1 LVKKQIKINKNKMQV
16 ILVSNIASLGKIGD
30 IVEVK
35 NGYARNF
42 LIPTKKAI
50 SFSQNNQKLFE
61 DRKNDFETENQK
73 SLDIAKD
80 IKQKISGKDIIIIE
94 NASDDGRLYGSVS
107 SVNIATKINEMI
119 GSKKLSRANVFLSKP
134 IKEIGLYQVSLNLHP
149 ELSFEV
155 RAIVSR
161 SESEVEQL
169 IKAYKKSQNKQ
180 EDSSSIAQEALDG
193 NQNEDKEGDA
203 SQNKKSRKKDK

>member
-1 LVKKQIKINKNKMQV
+1 MQV

-42 LIPTKKAI
+42 LIPTKKVI
-50 SFSQNNQKLFE
+50 SFNQNNQKLFD
-61 DRKNDFETENQK
+61 DRKNDFEIENQK

-107 SVNIATKINEMI
+107 SVNIATKINEII
-119 GSKKLSRANVFLSKP
+119 GSKKLSRANVFLNKP

-161 SESEVEQL
+161 SQSEVDQL
-169 IKAYKKSQNKQ
+169 IKTHKKNQNKQ
-180 EDSSSIAQEALDG
+180 EDSSFTNQEASDS
-193 NQNEDKEGDA
+193 NQNEDKEDDILK
-203 SQNKKSRKKDK
+203 NKMSRKKDK